1 METNEIKIL
10 VINEDK
16 TPRNYFVID
25 GAENENVTLPPL
37 PKHFK

>member
-16 TPRNYFVID
+16 TPRNYFVLDKIINKD
-25 GAENENVTLPPL
+25 VSLPPP
-37 PKHFK
+37 PKTF